1 MIKKFL
7 DSEGLQLLWSKI
19 SMQDYPNNETLIA
32 VINAIDE
39 SKQDAIVG
47 TPGQFLVIG
56 EDGKPVAQT
65 MQFNAYYKGTAE
77 PANSLGQDGDLYLVK
92 G

>member
-1 MIKKFL
+1 MKKYL
-7 DSEGLQLLWSKI
+7 DEIGLRHLWSKI

-32 VINAIDE
+32 VINAIDD
-39 SKQDAIVG
+39 SKQDAIIG

-65 MQFNAYYKGTAE
+65 IQFNSYYKGTTAPE
-77 PANSLGQDGDLYLVK
+77 NSLGQDGDLYLVK